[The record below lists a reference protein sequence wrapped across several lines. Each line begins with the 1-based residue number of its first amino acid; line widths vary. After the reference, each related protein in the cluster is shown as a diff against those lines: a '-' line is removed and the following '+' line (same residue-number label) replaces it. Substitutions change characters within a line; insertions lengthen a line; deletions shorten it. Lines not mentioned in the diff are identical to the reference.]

1 MQTSKK
7 LLHVTLCVLLPLLS
21 FAFSPLKK
29 GDPTW
34 IRREYREAYFPKD
47 KFLVG
52 FQVAENTTVELKE
65 ENLKNLKQLAQ
76 NELAESVSVRIESVS
91 KLDIGS
97 ASGASYEN
105 FKQNSTSFS
114 NVSLSGVKV
123 ETYYDEKKLILYVFA
138 YVNIKEL
145 LQSNRTRVA
154 TYIEKIKSTK
164 QQAENNIGAGNSA
177 LAKKALRRVL
187 PTFRE
192 IEELYSVSITLGDK
206 VGLDYEEF
214 LLLETEVSQLMA
226 RLNNREI
233 ASVNELAN
241 EISSTLSD
249 QIKVSNQG
257 LLLENFTFEDTKMG
271 SKFSRKLNQLLE
283 LSLSAEGMFK
293 VTNTES
299 PSNKYVITGTIWEN
313 EGQLSVISILRDIAT
328 KSIIGSSESKISI
341 EALNN
346 LSYKPQN
353 LQQAMMVQQ
362 QFSSDVI
369 ENSGLSLEVITNKGN
384 NSPIFAMGDI
394 MSLYVK
400 ANRPCKV
407 RFIYHMADG
416 TKVLLLDN
424 YTIGQHQVNQ
434 MVKVSQE
441 FQCYPPFGIET
452 LQAFAKTGGNFEPL
466 NTTNQQGYVFISD
479 DIETINAKNRKI
491 IIENSEIEG
500 ANEVAFAEKRV
511 LITTLPA
518 N

>member
-1 MQTSKK
+1 MRTSKK
-7 LLHVTLCVLLPLLS
+7 LLNVTLCILLS
-21 FAFSPLKK
+21 LLCSSLTPVKK

-34 IRREYREAYFPKD
+34 IRREYRDAFYPKD
-47 KFLVG
+47 KFLIG
-52 FQVAENTTVELKE
+52 FQVAENTTAELKE
-65 ENLKNLKQLAQ
+65 ENLVNLKQLAK
-76 NELAESVSVRIESVS
+76 NELAESVSVRIESVN

-97 ASGASYEN
+97 SSGASYEN

-123 ETYYDEKKLILYVFA
+123 ENHHDEKKQVLYVFA

-145 LQSNRTRVA
+145 LQNNRDKISS
-154 TYIEKIKSTK
+154 YIEKIKSTK
-164 QQAENNIGAGNSA
+164 QQAENNIAAGNVA
-177 LAKKALRRVL
+177 LAKKELRRIL

-206 VGLDYEEF
+206 VGMDYSEF
-214 LLLETEVSQLMA
+214 LSLETDISKLMNQ
-226 RLNNREI
+226 LNNREI
-233 ASVNELAN
+233 ASVKELAS
-241 EISSTLSD
+241 EIASTLSD
-249 QIKVSNQG
+249 QVKVSNQG

-283 LSLSAEGMFK
+283 LELSSEGMFK
-293 VTNTES
+293 VRNTES
-299 PSNKYVITGTIWEN
+299 PSNKYVITGTVWEN
-313 EGQLSVISILRDIAT
+313 EGQLSVISILRDIESG
-328 KSIIGSSESKISI
+328 SIIGSSDSKINIS
-341 EALNN
+341 ALNN

-452 LQAFAKTGGNFEPL
+452 LQAFARTGTNFEPL
-466 NTTNQQGYVFISD
+466 NTTDQQGYVFIND

-491 IIENSEIEG
+491 TTENSEIEG
-500 ANEVAFAEKRV
+500 AEEVAFAEKRV

>member
-7 LLHVTLCVLLPLLS
+7 LLYVTLCVFLS
-21 FAFSPLKK
+21 ITFSSFKPVKK

-34 IRREYREAYFPKD
+34 IRREYRDAYFPKD

-52 FQVAENTTVELKE
+52 FQVAENITIELKE
-65 ENLKNLKQLAQ
+65 ENLINLKQLAK

-114 NVSLSGVKV
+114 NVSLTGVKV
-123 ETYYDEKKLILYVFA
+123 EDYYDEKEQILYVFA
-138 YVNIKEL
+138 YVNIKDL
-145 LQSNRTRVA
+145 LQNNRDRISS
-154 TYIEKIKSTK
+154 YLEKIKSSK
-164 QQAENNIGAGNSA
+164 KQAENNITSGNPA
-177 LAKKALRRVL
+177 LAKKELRRVF

-206 VGLDYEEF
+206 VGLNYNEF
-214 LLLETEVSQLMA
+214 LTLETDISKLLAQ
-226 RLNNREI
+226 LNNREI
-233 ASVNELAN
+233 ASIKELSA

-249 QIKVSNQG
+249 QVKISNQG

-283 LSLSAEGMFK
+283 LSLSTDGMFK

-313 EGQLSVISILRDIAT
+313 DDQLSIISILRDIET
-328 KSIIGSSESKISI
+328 GSIIGSTDSKIKI
-341 EALNN
+341 TALNN

-362 QFSSDVI
+362 QFSNDVM

-394 MSLYVK
+394 MSLFVK

-424 YTIGQHQVNQ
+424 YTINQDQVNQ

-452 LQAFAKTGGNFEPL
+452 LQAFAKTGANFEPL
-466 NTTNQQGYVFISD
+466 NTTDQQGYIFIND
-479 DIETINAKNRKI
+479 DIETINAKNRKVTP
-491 IIENSEIEG
+491 ENSEIEG
-500 ANEVAFAEKRV
+500 GTEVAFAEKRV